1 MALLLSLLTALVV
14 LSCGLVPSLGCDLPQ
29 SHFLASKKTPVL
41 LDQMRKLSPF
51 LCVKDRKD
59 FRFPQEMGGSQLQKA
74 QALSVYHE
82 MLEQIFNLFHS
93 ERASAAWNTTLLD
106 QLHSELHQQLED
118 LETCLVQLMGEEES
132 ASAMEGPTLAVKR
145 YFWRIRL
152 YLKEKAYSDCAW
164 EVVRVEIR
172 RAFSSSA
179 NLQEGLRR
187 KDGALGSS

>member
-14 LSCGLVPSLGCDLPQ
+14 LSCGPVPSLGCDLPQ
-29 SHFLASKKTPVL
+29 NHFLASKNTSAL
-41 LDQMRKLSPF
+41 LNQMRKLSPF

-59 FRFPQEMGGSQLQKA
+59 FRFPQEMGGSQLQTA
-74 QALSVYHE
+74 QTISVLHE

-93 ERASAAWNTTLLD
+93 ERASAAWNTTLLA
-106 QLHSELHQQLED
+106 QLHRELHLQLED

-132 ASAMEGPTLAVKR
+132 ALAMEVPTLAVKR
-145 YFWRIRL
+145 YFRRIRL
-152 YLKEKAYSDCAW
+152 YLEEKAYSDCAW